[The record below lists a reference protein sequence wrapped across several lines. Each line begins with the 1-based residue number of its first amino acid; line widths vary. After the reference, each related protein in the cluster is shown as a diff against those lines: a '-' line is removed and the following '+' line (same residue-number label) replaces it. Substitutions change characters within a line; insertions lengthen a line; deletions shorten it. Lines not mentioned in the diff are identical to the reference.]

1 MAYVLKLPVYAG
13 AILSVY
19 NLNEAEP
26 LKSGSAVYQR
36 GALLTFRLLPVFA
49 IAAMIATVP
58 IYAQA
63 PGSSGQPDAPAPAQ
77 QTPAATPPTPPA
89 PPPAPPARASSGSD
103 YADPRGFTIGAFY
116 WFTGPGSNP
125 DIKNGH
131 LATDNET
138 LNDLGRYH
146 RSPGFE
152 ISFPITRTGSLHLE
166 AFETK
171 GDGDQIAA
179 SSPII
184 FTNTQFNKGDYL
196 ASQYQI
202 RDVKFYLDDLLF
214 PHSFPVRRFRL
225 KSLWAIQYL
234 QIHANVNSAL
244 AASLNLADD
253 TRKIVLPT
261 FGLAAEYQLA
271 PHLLFRLEGS
281 GFGLYKRADF
291 WDAAATLAWRR
302 GHFEFVGGG
311 KAMHFKTSPQNA
323 EFLIGTMA
331 GAFVGARW
339 HF

>member
-1 MAYVLKLPVYAG
+1 
-13 AILSVY
+13 
-19 NLNEAEP
+19 
-26 LKSGSAVYQR
+26 
-36 GALLTFRLLPVFA
+36 LTFRLLPVFA
-49 IAAMIATVP
+49 IAVMVATVP
-58 IYAQA
+58 VYAQT
-63 PGSSGQPDAPAPAQ
+63 PGSSGQSTAPQAPAETPAQ
-77 QTPAATPPTPPA
+77 T
-89 PPPAPPARASSGSD
+89 PPPAQASNVAD
-103 YADPRGFTIGAFY
+103 YPDPRGFTIGVFY

-146 RSPGFE
+146 HSPGFE
-152 ISFPITRTGSLHLE
+152 VSFPITRTGSLHLE

-171 GDGDQIAA
+171 GDGDQIAP
-179 SSPII
+179 SSPIL
-184 FTNTQFNKGDYL
+184 FATTQFNKGDYL
-196 ASQYQI
+196 ATQYQI

-214 PHSFPVRRFRL
+214 PHTFPVRRFRL
-225 KSLWAIQYL
+225 KSLWAFQYL
-234 QIHANVNSAL
+234 QIHSNVNAAL
-244 AASLNLADD
+244 ATSLTFADD

-302 GHFEFVGGG
+302 GPFEIVGGG
-311 KAMHFKTSPQNA
+311 KAFHFKTSPRNA